1 MITARRPTAA
11 RPSLFID
18 IFHNVEAK
26 NCSAAQIGK
35 ERNRAN
41 SKSEPG
47 SLQMSMAIPTVML
60 THLRNPEIRPPPLD
74 DVNNLQA

>member
-41 SKSEPG
+41 SKSE
-47 SLQMSMAIPTVML
+47 LAIPTVML